1 MNNAK
6 FLIEM
11 KASLAH
17 FGNNTGQP
25 SGKAHDGSRVIPL
38 QAHQQL
44 RETLRENNMKGLPS
58 GKQDVSHGPLL
69 DLLLGEIVPR
79 LAGSKPSASSGGHTT
94 NSFQSA
100 SRAPGQA
107 PPSSSGA
114 EAEAPSPTFRLP
126 LQHPALSLSR
136 LAVAG
141 NLRGAAELLDRQRLE
156 GRSLAEILLDVV
168 QPAARELGR
177 GWDSDEMSFS
187 DVTVGI
193 GVLRR
198 SMAEQIDRHAER
210 TPPPELAAQAPCVLF
225 AALPGCQHRFGLTMV
240 GAIFELA
247 GWRVTVAE
255 EQSEDSLLERIR
267 EHRPN
272 LFGLSLG
279 SDFEIDPAAA
289 FILRVR
295 HVSHRFNPV
304 MMVGGPVVFARP
316 HRVAEIG
323 ADLVCADAR
332 DALKGAARYLKE
344 PRLEST

>member
-1 MNNAK
+1 
-6 FLIEM
+6 
-11 KASLAH
+11 
-17 FGNNTGQP
+17 
-25 SGKAHDGSRVIPL
+25 
-38 QAHQQL
+38 
-44 RETLRENNMKGLPS
+44 MKGLPS
-58 GKQDVSHGPLL
+58 SNQDVTHGPLL

-79 LAGSKPSASSGGHTT
+79 LARSKPSASSGR
-94 NSFQSA
+94 QSPTSIRSV
-100 SRAPGQA
+100 SRPAVPA
-107 PPSSSGA
+107 PPASGGA
-114 EAEAPSPTFRLP
+114 DAEAPSPTFRLP
-126 LQHPALSLSR
+126 PEHPALSLSR

-141 NLRGAAELLDRQRLE
+141 NLRGAAELLDQQRLE
-156 GRSLAEILLDVV
+156 GRSLVELLLDVI

-193 GVLRR
+193 GVMRR
-198 SMAEQIDRHAER
+198 SMAEQIDREAANR
-210 TPPPELAAQAPCVLF
+210 PPTEPAAQAPCVLF

-255 EQSEDSLLERIR
+255 DQSEENLLERIR
-267 EHRPN
+267 EQRPN

-279 SDFEIDPAAA
+279 SDFEIAPAVA
-289 FILRVR
+289 FIHRAR
-295 HVSHRFNPV
+295 HVSPRFNPV
-304 MMVGGPVVFARP
+304 IMVGGPVVSARP
-316 HRVAEIG
+316 NRVGAIG